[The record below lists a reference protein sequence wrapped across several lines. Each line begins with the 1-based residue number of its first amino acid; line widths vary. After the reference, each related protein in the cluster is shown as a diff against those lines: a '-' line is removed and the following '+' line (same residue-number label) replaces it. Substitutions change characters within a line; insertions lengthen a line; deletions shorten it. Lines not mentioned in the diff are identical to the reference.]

1 MGYYG
6 VRGTSL
12 ENNFIKNRIDSD
24 EYVDGFYKLIIPT
37 NISKYG
43 TVSKITYIGT
53 STCLKTIKAGD
64 IIFGG
69 EGYGKGKSFVVIEED
84 GNIATNYHGIRIV
97 CDYEVPVSSKIF
109 VKCVLSYLR
118 EQGLIDCYGVGGNG
132 GHFAPAYFHLAK
144 IPNFPESIK
153 QEIVCLYHNP
163 QVTYDASKFTLEN
176 FLEYDRGFNINAGIY
191 ELDKSMKY
199 LQSKLEQAIEC
210 IADDEEVDISF

>member
-1 MGYYG
+1 M
-6 VRGTSL
+6 RGTSL

-84 GNIATNYHGIRIV
+84 GNIA
-97 CDYEVPVSSKIF
+97 
-109 VKCVLSYLR
+109 
-118 EQGLIDCYGVGGNG
+118 
-132 GHFAPAYFHLAK
+132 
-144 IPNFPESIK
+144 
-153 QEIVCLYHNP
+153 
-163 QVTYDASKFTLEN
+163 
-176 FLEYDRGFNINAGIY
+176 RGFNINAGIY